1 MGKTPGD
8 GKNTWPRA
16 FSPLQ
21 LGHGAVTLG
30 TMTPSTPLV
39 VFTDLDGTLL
49 DHVTYD
55 WAPARP
61 ALDRLAAIGAPVVLS
76 SSKTGAEIAVFQE
89 RMGLTAYPAIVEN
102 GSGLLRSGAGLPAAQ
117 DYAKLR
123 AALDRLP
130 AKLRALFRGFGD
142 MDLAELV
149 AATGLA
155 PDDAALARV
164 RAFSEPG
171 LWLGD
176 AVARAD
182 FVSALE
188 RLGISARQGG
198 RFLTLSFGKTKA
210 DRMAEVTAQY
220 HPRHVIALGDAPNDT
235 EMLEAAGTG
244 VIIANPHHTRLPP
257 LKGEDTG
264 RIIRTREPGPTGWNI
279 AIQALLDQLEQRKGR
294 ETHG

>member
-1 MGKTPGD
+1 
-8 GKNTWPRA
+8 
-16 FSPLQ
+16 
-21 LGHGAVTLG
+21 
-30 TMTPSTPLV
+30 MTPSTPLV

-49 DHVTYD
+49 DHVSYD
-55 WAPARP
+55 WTPARP
-61 ALDRLAAIGAPVVLS
+61 ALERLDAIGAPVVLS

-102 GSGLLRSGAGLPAAQ
+102 GAGLLTSGTSIPAAQ

-123 AALDRLP
+123 AALDRVP
-130 AKLRALFRGFGD
+130 ADLRPLFRGFGD
-142 MDLAELV
+142 MDLATLV

-155 PDDAALARV
+155 PDDAARAKA

-176 AVARAD
+176 AATRAA
-182 FVSALE
+182 FVTALD

-220 HPRHVIALGDAPNDT
+220 QPQHVIALGDAPNDI
-235 EMLEAAGTG
+235 EMLEAADIG
-244 VIIANPHHTRLPP
+244 VVIANPHHTRLPP
-257 LKGEDTG
+257 LEGEEEG
-264 RIIRTREPGPTGWNI
+264 RIIRTEDPGPKGWNI
-279 AIQALLDQLEQRKGR
+279 AVLTILDQLEQKKGR
-294 ETHG
+294 NPHG